1 MNFNLGDI
9 FAVLTAFCWSS
20 AVILFE
26 LSGKS
31 LTSLQISLIKN
42 IIGVIGF
49 TITIILMDI
58 SFLDFTKSEIAT
70 LIISGILGVAIGDL
84 FFLKSLSIVGSGVSA
99 ILATIYVPSI
109 FLIANLFFGEEIT
122 GKAIVGGALICFAI
136 FIGVYKKQELKK
148 SKLFVKAVTL
158 GILAQV
164 FTAISVLMVKPI
176 MGNHNVVSIALI
188 RFGTGLFITL
198 IYIYCTQGLS
208 IIRKTFNDGFS
219 NWYVISG
226 SLLGT
231 YLSVI
236 FWLSGFKYTLASRAA
251 IYNELSTIMIII
263 LASIFL
269 KESMT
274 KQKWIAIIFAVSGGL
289 IVGIK

>member
-58 SFLDFTKSEIAT
+58 SFLDFSKSEIAT
-70 LIISGILGVAIGDL
+70 LIISGMLGVAIGDL

-122 GKAIVGGALICFAI
+122 DKTIVGGALICFAI

-148 SKLFVKAVTL
+148 SKFFVKAVTL

-176 MGNHNVVSIALI
+176 MEN
-188 RFGTGLFITL
+188 
-198 IYIYCTQGLS
+198 
-208 IIRKTFNDGFS
+208 
-219 NWYVISG
+219 
-226 SLLGT
+226 
-231 YLSVI
+231 
-236 FWLSGFKYTLASRAA
+236 
-251 IYNELSTIMIII
+251 
-263 LASIFL
+263 
-269 KESMT
+269 
-274 KQKWIAIIFAVSGGL
+274 
-289 IVGIK
+289 

>member
-1 MNFNLGDI
+1 
-9 FAVLTAFCWSS
+9 
-20 AVILFE
+20 
-26 LSGKS
+26 
-31 LTSLQISLIKN
+31 
-42 IIGVIGF
+42 
-49 TITIILMDI
+49 MDI

-70 LIISGILGVAIGDL
+70 LIISGILGVAMGDL